1 MQTEEIRTMGDDAL
15 LDELEDRKKTLFD
28 LRFQKSVGQL
38 GDPNLMRFNKR
49 VIARIKTVLR
59 ERQIARELA
68 ATAEAEQGDE
78 S

>member
-1 MQTEEIRTMGDDAL
+1 MQIDEVRSMDDDAL

-28 LRFQKSVGQL
+28 LRFQKTVGQL
-38 GDPNLMRFNKR
+38 GDGNLLRFNKR

-68 ATAEAEQGDE
+68 ATAEGDE
-78 S
+78 